1 MALFAMMVF
10 AATRSFIQCED
21 CEFRASATDLGLC
34 LGAWLAV
41 WSCGGFYSYFD
52 SARRGPKAQ
61 RGGSNGSSV
70 SVRMQLQMTE
80 LLTHE
85 VESTGFEQIWLR
97 QKGASPLRSLES
109 RTCCQA

>member
-1 MALFAMMVF
+1 MLLTALFAMMVF

-52 SARRGPKAQ
+52 SARRGPKGWFERQFGKREDAAADDRAANA
-61 RGGSNGSSV
+61 RGGEHG
-70 SVRMQLQMTE
+70 L
-80 LLTHE
+80 
-85 VESTGFEQIWLR
+85 
-97 QKGASPLRSLES
+97 
-109 RTCCQA
+109 